1 MEEIVVQNALGVC
14 SAEEDTQILARVCAE
29 EAPAG
34 GRALD
39 VGTGTG
45 YVAIYLARRGL
56 EVEATDVSDRALQLA
71 DENIRRNQVSVRLYR
86 SDLFSAVQGEFD
98 VIAFNPPMNPHE
110 TELTRWVTSFLRR
123 HRRLADLL
131 MRVFDRWLQGS
142 RLGFL
147 QEFILQAGGH
157 LRPGGCVVLEA
168 TRAELDALEAALDDW
183 RVCRRVDI
191 PSLPAEQIAV
201 FRPAQRVRG

>member
-1 MEEIVVQNALGVC
+1 MEDIVIYNALGVC
-14 SAEEDTQILARVCAE
+14 SAEEDTRILARVSAE

-34 GRALD
+34 GRTLD
-39 VGTGTG
+39 LGTGTG

-56 EVEATDVSDRALQLA
+56 EVEAVDVSERALGLA
-71 DENIRRNQVSVRLYR
+71 GENIRRNNVPVRLYR
-86 SDLFSAVQGEFD
+86 SDLFSAVQGQFD
-98 VIAFNPPMNPHE
+98 VIAFNPPMNPRE

-123 HRRLADLL
+123 HRRTADLL
-131 MRVFDRWLQGS
+131 MRVFDRWLQSS
-142 RLGFL
+142 RMGFL
-147 QEFILQAGGH
+147 LRFMEQAKGH

-168 TRAELDALEAALDDW
+168 TRAELDALEKELASW

-201 FRPAQRVRG
+201 FRPAGERDT

>member
-1 MEEIVVQNALGVC
+1 MEDIIIHNALGVC
-14 SAEEDTQILARVCAE
+14 SAEEDTQILAGVCAE

-34 GRALD
+34 GRVLD

-45 YVAIYLARRGL
+45 YVAIYLARQGL
-56 EVEATDVSDRALQLA
+56 EVEATDVSERALRLA
-71 DENIRRNQVSVRLYR
+71 GENIRRNRVSVRLYR
-86 SDLFSAVQGEFD
+86 SDLFSAVRGDFD
-98 VIAFNPPMNPHE
+98 VIAFNPPMNPRE

-123 HRRLADLL
+123 RRRIADLL
-131 MRVFDRWLQGS
+131 MRVFDRWMKGS

-147 QEFILQAGGH
+147 EEFVCQAGEH

-168 TRAELDALEAALDDW
+168 ARAELDALERELSSW
-183 RVCRRVDI
+183 RICRRVDI

-201 FRPAQRVRG
+201 FRLARREDV

>member
-1 MEEIVVQNALGVC
+1 MEDIVIHNAMGVC
-14 SAEEDTQILARVCAE
+14 SAEEDTRILARVCAE

-45 YVAIYLARRGL
+45 YVAIYLAKRGL
-56 EVEATDVSDRALQLA
+56 EVEATDVSERALQVA
-71 DENIRRNQVSVRLYR
+71 GANIQRNQVPVRLYR
-86 SDLFSAVQGEFD
+86 SDLFQAVRGEFD
-98 VIAFNPPMNPHE
+98 VIAFNPPMNPRE

-123 HRRLADLL
+123 HRRTADLL

-142 RLGFL
+142 RMGFL
-147 QEFILQAGGH
+147 MGFMEQARGH

-168 TRAELDALEAALDDW
+168 TRAELDALEKGLSSW
-183 RVCRRVDI
+183 RICRRVDI

-201 FRPAQRVRG
+201 FRPSGERGV